1 MLEYFSIET
10 LYGSLF
16 YTRRNIGFLFHNKHK
31 YDIIQ
36 VPNTAKESNNMQL
49 EIVKKDITT
58 ISSDFLICHCISADA
73 AMGAGVALA
82 LVRRF
87 PSMKSEVKECLET
100 IPFAQRVSQVV
111 FFVDDISN
119 TIVANMITK
128 THYWDKSSTMP
139 QGAYLDNLRQ
149 CLILVKQVML
159 ERNIKKLAMPKIGCG
174 LDRCSWMEVESIIL
188 DVFDGTDI
196 DITVCV
202 L

>member
-1 MLEYFSIET
+1 
-10 LYGSLF
+10 
-16 YTRRNIGFLFHNKHK
+16 
-31 YDIIQ
+31 
-36 VPNTAKESNNMQL
+36 MQL
-49 EIVKKDITT
+49 EIVKQDITT

-87 PSMKSEVKECLET
+87 PSMKSEVKDCLAT
-100 IPFAQRVSQVV
+100 IPFAQRVGQVV
-111 FFVDDISN
+111 FFVDDTTN
-119 TIVANMITK
+119 AIVANMITK
-128 THYWDKSSTMP
+128 ARYWEKSSTMP
-139 QGAYLDNLRQ
+139 QCVYLDNLRQ

-174 LDRCSWMEVESIIL
+174 LDRCSWMDVESIIL
-188 DVFDGTDI
+188 DVFDGTDY